1 MWYLTVDLI
10 CISVRAN
17 YAEHLVCLVPI
28 HTFSW
33 VKCPYIFFFP
43 FFNWVVC
50 YFLYL
55 SILCTHSIPVLCQI
69 FAKEISLL
77 HSFVVCLFTQIV
89 THRAKVLN
97 SFFSYYAIFPLV
109 SFGNYFFFMSIFFFN
124 ASCVQINWSVCDEA
138 NVTFQLYLKQSSP
151 SLCEG

>member
-1 MWYLTVDLI
+1 MLNILCAQFLSI
-10 CISVRAN
+10 HSLGLSV
-17 YAEHLVCLVPI
+17 
-28 HTFSW
+28 HTFFSSHFL
-33 VKCPYIFFFP
+33 IELFAF
-43 FFNWVVC
+43 
-50 YFLYL
+50 FLYL
-55 SILCTHSIPVLCQI
+55 SILCTHSIPVFCQI

-77 HSFVVCLFTQIV
+77 HSFVVCLFTQTV

>member
-10 CISVRAN
+10 CISIRAN

-50 YFLYL
+50 FFSVFEYSLHTLHTGLLSDICKGNITPSLVCSLSFHSNCHSQSQSFKFLFFLLCHFSFSFFWELLFLYV
-55 SILCTHSIPVLCQI
+55 H
-69 FAKEISLL
+69 
-77 HSFVVCLFTQIV
+77 
-89 THRAKVLN
+89 
-97 SFFSYYAIFPLV
+97 
-109 SFGNYFFFMSIFFFN
+109 FFFN